1 MKDALG
7 RETRTDYDV
16 EHHVTN
22 TVDAAGHATRI
33 TYFAN
38 GLPQTVTGPRG
49 DVTTYAYDAY
59 GNPSSIAR
67 TDGGTETRTWNARG
81 DLLTRTDANTNTT
94 AFTYNGRRQM
104 TSERDPF
111 GKAVS
116 NVYNDAGLLVTTIDK
131 RGYSTTRTWT
141 PTYKE
146 KSIRYPDGGSL
157 TNFYDAA
164 DRLVAVRDPMGFVAS
179 NRLDEAGRVV
189 AVINPRGFATSNIY
203 DQAGNLIAVR
213 DPAGAITSNQ
223 YDSLNRLVRTTDALG
238 FTVSNEY
245 NAAGWLTATVD
256 QEGKR
261 TEYEHDSLGRVIVQ
275 RRGTVEHR
283 FEYDASGNRM
293 AYVNPKNARMGFG
306 YDRMNRLVAETNALS
321 QVTRYVF
328 DPVGNLRQK
337 INANGQAINYSYN
350 ALNLPTNRQSAIE
363 NVSFGY
369 DPNGNMTNMVDA
381 LGTTRQTFDPMN
393 RLAKVTDPFNQ
404 TVSNQYNLA
413 GQRIKV
419 TYPDGKTEQFAY
431 NPNGGLTNVIASSFG
446 FSTTAYSYNSRDN
459 LSGAALPG
467 GLTASYA
474 YDSVNRLS
482 SWSVSKAG
490 SNLLARSFTRNGLG
504 YKETEDIQAGL
515 ETLDG
520 PLSQARAHN
529 AADQITSIGQSTPS
543 STNIPSFDAA
553 GNTTQVV
560 LSVKGQTFTML
571 YRYDYDNRLL
581 SVMRMRNSPQGQSVT
596 TSVMQLEYDGQ
607 GLLLRITDNG
617 TVRRLV
623 RDRTDS
629 LTRPLV
635 EMDASGNAVRWF
647 VWANARLLAQIGT
660 NNVIRIAHLDE
671 LGRVLGFTD
680 SNGVL
685 VDEFAFSPYGRLLA
699 HSGTTATPFTW
710 LGSFGVWDA
719 GHGLYLTRYRA
730 YDANNMRW
738 LSVDPI
744 GINGLLARQSLPN
757 LYVYGNASP
766 LFYIDAN
773 GQWAGVDDAIA
784 LGAGAV
790 IGLVGQG
797 VADAFAGQLS
807 DWEDYVGSAVGG
819 AAMGETLLYAGP
831 VAAGAAGGFAGN
843 ATSQGI
849 KKFTQHRDFNAG
861 ELVFETG
868 LGAVTG
874 LIPGQKIAGVT
885 SGRGSYNAVANQ
897 MITKIK
903 NDQIE
908 NITTKTAGKIVTAK
922 FIQGAALE
930 GSMAGGMV
938 HGLIGPMIPEI
949 GSAIVNQPSQSST
962 VRPQK

>member
-22 TVDAAGHATRI
+22 TVDAAGHAMRI
-33 TYFAN
+33 AYLAN

-49 DVTTYAYDAY
+49 EVTTYAYDAY
-59 GNPSSIAR
+59 GNPSSITRA
-67 TDGGTETRTWNARG
+67 DGGTETRTWNARG

-131 RGYSTTRTWT
+131 RGHSTTRTWT

-164 DRLVAVRDPMGFVAS
+164 DRLMAVRDPMGFVAS
-179 NRLDEAGRVV
+179 NQFDQAGRVIRTV
-189 AVINPRGFATSNIY
+189 NARGFAVSNSY
-203 DQAGNLIAVR
+203 DQSDNLLTVR
-213 DPAGAITSNQ
+213 DPAGNVTSNQ
-223 YDSLNRLVRTTDALG
+223 YDALNRVVKTIDVLG
-238 FTVSNEY
+238 FSVSNQY
-245 NAAGWLTATVD
+245 NEVGWLTATVD

-261 TEYEHDSLGRVIVQ
+261 TEYEHDPLGRVIVQ
-275 RRGTVEHR
+275 RRGAVEHR

-306 YDRMNRLVAETNALS
+306 YDKMNRLVAETNAIS

-337 INANGQAINYSYN
+337 INANGQPINYSYN

-363 NVSFGY
+363 NVSFWY
-369 DPNGNMTNMVDA
+369 DPNGNLTNMVDS
-381 LGTTRQTFDPMN
+381 LGTTRQSYDSMN
-393 RLAKVTDPFNQ
+393 RLAKVVDPFNQ

-413 GQRIKV
+413 GQRIKI

-446 FSTTAYSYNSRDN
+446 LSTTVYSYNSRDN
-459 LSGAALPG
+459 LTGAALPG
-467 GLTASYA
+467 SLAASYA
-474 YDSVNRLS
+474 YDNVSRLS

-490 SNLLARSFTRNGLG
+490 SNILSRSCTRNGLG
-504 YKETEDIQAGL
+504 FKETEDIQAGL
-515 ETLDG
+515 EVLDG
-520 PLSQARAHN
+520 PSSQARAHN
-529 AADQITSIGQSTPS
+529 AADQITSMAQSVPS
-543 STNIPSFDAA
+543 AQSVPTFDAA

-560 LSVKGQTFTML
+560 LSVKGQTFSTIN
-571 YRYDYDNRLL
+571 RFDPENRLL
-581 SVMRMRNSPQGQSVT
+581 SVTRIRNSPQGQSVT
-596 TSVMQLEYDGQ
+596 TSVVQLEYDGQ

-617 TVRRLV
+617 AVSRLV
-623 RDRTDS
+623 RDRLDQ
-629 LTRPLV
+629 LARPLMETDGV
-635 EMDASGNAVRWF
+635 GNTVRWF

-660 NNVIRIAHLDE
+660 NSVIRIAHIDE

-680 SNGVL
+680 SNGAL
-685 VDEFAFSPYGRLLA
+685 VDEFAFSPYGRLIA

-730 YDANNMRW
+730 YDANSMCW
-738 LSVDPI
+738 LSADPI
-744 GINGLLARQSLPN
+744 GINGLLVRQSLPH

-797 VADAFAGQLS
+797 IADAFAGQLS
-807 DWEDYVGSAVGG
+807 DWEDYAGSAVGG

-831 VAAGAAGGFAGN
+831 VAAGAVGGAAGN
-843 ATSQGI
+843 TTAQWLKMGTGKQDS
-849 KKFTQHRDFNAG
+849 FNYGQLAI
-861 ELVFETG
+861 ETG
-868 LGAVTG
+868 LGAATG
-874 LIPGQKIAGVT
+874 LIPGQRIAGVT
-885 SGRGSYNAVANQ
+885 AGRGSYNAVANQ

-908 NITTKTAGKIVTAK
+908 NITTKTASKIVTAK
-922 FIQGAALE
+922 FVQGAALE
-930 GSMAGGMV
+930 SSMVGGVV
-938 HGLIGPMIPEI
+938 HGIVGPTISEVGTALGPRNTTQ
-949 GSAIVNQPSQSST
+949 A
-962 VRPQK
+962 RPHK